1 MRHII
6 IFLFKRQHER
16 RDATRNRG
24 EKLDTRPL
32 TFTSRARGSARAMG
46 FAVEEPL
53 QPFMGLKERRRSS
66 AGKLFLGGTTHPH
79 RALGTVA
86 FGTRGHLTPV

>member
-1 MRHII
+1 MVILEMLMMLKKQKIVSSR
-6 IFLFKRQHER
+6 
-16 RDATRNRG
+16 
-24 EKLDTRPL
+24 EKKNSKLAVSRPL

-53 QPFMGLKERRRSS
+53 QPFMGRKERRRSS

-79 RALGTVA
+79 RARA
-86 FGTRGHLTPV
+86 SRSAHEHI

>member
-1 MRHII
+1 
-6 IFLFKRQHER
+6 
-16 RDATRNRG
+16 
-24 EKLDTRPL
+24 
-32 TFTSRARGSARAMG
+32 MG

-53 QPFMGLKERRRSS
+53 QPFMGRKERRRSS

-86 FGTRGHLTPV
+86 FGTRGPDI